1 MNDNFPSKDEPVIN
15 EHHYHI
21 TKQQYNE
28 KANDIYNIDKENT

>member
-1 MNDNFPSKDEPVIN
+1 MNENSSSKDEPAMN

-28 KANDIYNIDKENT
+28 KANNSYNIDKENT